1 MPNEGF
7 SWKREENKKVKEIK
21 EDHRNLMKR
30 NSAIIKRKIINANRK
45 ITTSGFPLWI
55 TSAPKML
62 ITICKSLNFSRTFAG
77 CLCNPKVSAISVL

>member
-1 MPNEGF
+1 LPNEGF

-45 ITTSGFPLWI
+45 ITTSGF
-55 TSAPKML
+55 L
-62 ITICKSLNFSRTFAG
+62 IFIFSQMKGIRLFLFLQLPDSKKIKF
-77 CLCNPKVSAISVL
+77 CPWKVSLCQSH